1 MKRNLLSQCAIVLA
15 TVTTMSVVAPSVSAN
30 TASDLN
36 DVNTEIKDT
45 KAKIA
50 ASQKKINAATEVQM
64 KKSQKINDLK
74 VDIAK
79 RDGQLK
85 KQAQSAQIN
94 NSGSVVQFLSDS
106 ENVSDAIGRG
116 VTVARVVHAN
126 NQTMEQQKNDK
137 AQVEAEQADLTK
149 SVKDQKDEKMSLLK
163 MKSGLDAK
171 QAELTAKKNKEDETA
186 QANAKA
192 AKKAA
197 EKVAKAKDLETA
209 GRAADEA
216 HASANA
222 DATQKNRDNQ
232 NDAVKNDDNTV
243 LKVKANNKKANNNS
257 SNSNSNNSNKAQV
270 QQVKLDGG
278 HHGKGGGPNGY
289 PAGQCTYYVKMAAPW
304 VGGHWGNGQEWAASA
319 SAAGFRVDNTPSPGS
334 VAVYA
339 GGANVG
345 GWTAAPGYGHVALV
359 QSVNGGSVTITQG
372 GTGFSNPMGPNT
384 QTLSAGAA
392 MAYIHP

>member
-30 TASDLN
+30 TASDLD

-50 ASQKKINAATEVQM
+50 ASQKKIDAATEVQM

-137 AQVEAEQADLTK
+137 SQVEAEQADLTK

-197 EKVAKAKDLETA
+197 EKVANAKDLETA

-222 DATQKNRDNQ
+222 DAAQKNRDNQ
-232 NDAVKNDDNTV
+232 NDAVKNDDNTG
-243 LKVKANNKKANNNS
+243 LKVKDNNNS
-257 SNSNSNNSNKAQV
+257 SNSNSNNNNKAQV
-270 QQVKLDGG
+270 QQVKLGG
-278 HHGKGGGPNGY
+278 SDHHGKGGGPNAY
-289 PAGQCTYYVKMAAPW
+289 PYGECTYYVKMAAPW

-319 SAAGFRVDNTPSPGS
+319 SAAGFRVDHTPSAGS

-345 GWTAAPGYGHVALV
+345 GWTAAGGYGHVALV

-372 GTGFSNPMGPNT
+372 GNGFSNPTGPNT